1 MSKKHSGKA
10 RGGLARAKALSPQ
23 KRREIAKRASN
34 ARWAGP
40 VLKVTHGSA
49 DHPLKIGDIE
59 ISCFVLEDG
68 TRVLSQRGL
77 QSGIGMS
84 TSGGSKVG
92 EQRMA
97 SFLTSIAIK
106 ANDNNELSLRIHE
119 LANRMRNPIKF
130 SLASSGRGLIAHG
143 YEATILADICDAI
156 LAARKSGYLSQQQ
169 AHIADQCEILVRGFA
184 RVGIIALVDEATG
197 YQRDRAKDA
206 LARILEAFVAKELR
220 PWVKTFPSEFYEQL
234 FRLRKLNYPGDT
246 VQRPAYFGHLTN
258 DIVYSRLAP
267 GVLEEHKRV
276 TDRDEK
282 GRHKYKLH
290 QNLTENIGFP
300 KLREHLASTI
310 TIMKLSGDYGDFK
323 SKLDRVHPVYGQ
335 TIPLALEEFDDSAD
349 TGEGI

>member
-1 MSKKHSGKA
+1 MSKELSGKA
-10 RGGLARAKALSPQ
+10 RGGVARAKSLSPK
-23 KRREIAKRASN
+23 KRSEIAKRASE
-34 ARWAGP
+34 ARWASP
-40 VLKVTHGSA
+40 VLKVTHGSSN
-49 DHPLKIGDIE
+49 HPLKIGDIE
-59 ISCFVLEDG
+59 IPCFVLEDG

-97 SFLTSIAIK
+97 SFLASIASK
-106 ANDNNELSLRIHE
+106 AIENNELALRTQE

-130 SLASSGRGLIAHG
+130 SLASSGSGLIAHG

-156 LAARKSGYLSQQQ
+156 LAARKSGYLHQQQ

-197 YQRDRAKDA
+197 YQRERAKDA
-206 LARILEAFVAKELR
+206 LAKILEAFVAKELR

-234 FRLRKLNYPGDT
+234 FRLRKLSYPGDT

-258 DIVYSRLAP
+258 DIVYSRLAH
-267 GVLEEHKRV
+267 GVLEELKRV
-276 TDRDEK
+276 TERDDK
-282 GRHKYKLH
+282 GRHKHKLH
-290 QNLTENIGFP
+290 QKLTENIGFP
-300 KLREHLASTI
+300 KLREHLASAI
-310 TIMKLSGDYGDFK
+310 TIMKLSNDYNDFK
-323 SKLDRVHPVYGQ
+323 LKLDQIHPLYGQ
-335 TIPLALEEFDDSAD
+335 TMLLQMDTFDDSKD